1 MTYTTQQLVNP
12 STYQPVNFI
21 CSSMNDYLLALWSL
35 QTSSL
40 MVFRRSLFSSNAFL
54 HFFSILFSLT
64 LAIHSA
70 ISSFVYSAVRL
81 ASSNFNKR
89 ALLEFFNDFMV
100 CSNFTILSV
109 SADSQPFILLDNIP
123 IIRLSFLVIG
133 FKLLCLL
140 PEFCDNIVTA
150 VVKEIS
156 IDDV

>member
-64 LAIHSA
+64 LALHSA
-70 ISSFVYSAVRL
+70 ISSFVYSAVRP

-89 ALLEFFNDFMV
+89 TLFAPFNDIMV

-109 SADSQPFILLDNIP
+109 STDSLNS
-123 IIRLSFLVIG
+123 SFSHSFSLTI
-133 FKLLCLL
+133 FR
-140 PEFCDNIVTA
+140 
-150 VVKEIS
+150 
-156 IDDV
+156 

>member
-54 HFFSILFSLT
+54 HLFSILFSLT

-133 FKLLCLL
+133 FKLFYLL
-140 PEFCDNIVTA
+140 PESCDNIVTA